1 PVTRRPVPGLARAV
15 DTGIR
20 RAAVGRAAV
29 GCGVVGGG
37 GRSRQSV
44 AGTPAPTGRRGLT
57 VGHQVSFAKRIPPAY
72 WSSLRSNREPRRA
85 CAQGATA
92 SSARAIRAAPTTA
105 VASGVTSQ

>member
-1 PVTRRPVPGLARAV
+1 CLSCFSLARSQPPTQGTLFPYTTLFRSPGLARAV

-57 VGHQVSFAKRIPPAY
+57 VGHQVSFEIGRAHVCTPVTF
-72 WSSLRSNREPRRA
+72 RSRMP
-85 CAQGATA
+85 
-92 SSARAIRAAPTTA
+92 SSAA
-105 VASGVTSQ
+105 QKKYL